1 LFFLLF
7 SAAFQGCAM
16 APVKETS
23 KEALPVTAESFVAD
37 SIARAKE
44 LEAAGQLRE
53 ALRHYK
59 IALTVWPENRT
70 AKQGCERVEKALR
83 KGAEEHYREGLRAQK
98 EGKQPQALQHYLT
111 ALRLWPDYPEALQ
124 KIAAARRPVPAEKQV
139 ARKAPPEPESKE
151 PPLKFWVEEESPAS
165 SEEVP
170 SQEEPKEVVE
180 QIAGYREHG
189 MELYR
194 EARYQEALAEFTK
207 VLGVKPDD
215 PVAREYSCKS
225 SFEFALE
232 FFKKEE
238 YLIARDQ
245 FLLAL
250 KHNSNC
256 QQCYVYIRRSE
267 EFFKEMHY
275 KQGIE
280 YYGKEQ
286 LADAILEWEQVRG
299 LDPNYKR
306 VEYYIKK
313 AKDLQGKLDELK
325 KESKEEGQ
333 K

>member
-1 LFFLLF
+1 
-7 SAAFQGCAM
+7 
-16 APVKETS
+16 
-23 KEALPVTAESFVAD
+23 
-37 SIARAKE
+37 
-44 LEAAGQLRE
+44 
-53 ALRHYK
+53 
-59 IALTVWPENRT
+59 
-70 AKQGCERVEKALR
+70 
-83 KGAEEHYREGLRAQK
+83 
-98 EGKQPQALQHYLT
+98 
-111 ALRLWPDYPEALQ
+111 
-124 KIAAARRPVPAEKQV
+124 
-139 ARKAPPEPESKE
+139 
-151 PPLKFWVEEESPAS
+151 
-165 SEEVP
+165 
-170 SQEEPKEVVE
+170 
-180 QIAGYREHG
+180 
-189 MELYR
+189 
-194 EARYQEALAEFTK
+194 
-207 VLGVKPDD
+207 
-215 PVAREYSCKS
+215 VAREYSCKS